1 MAPRLGRMLAEE
13 EEAEGFGIVMV
24 PDNRKREGGRK
35 SIQYV
40 ECIVAGHIT
49 AVCRCPLV
57 SLQIDVNLHQNAI

>member
-40 ECIVAGHIT
+40 ECIVAGRI
-49 AVCRCPLV
+49 
-57 SLQIDVNLHQNAI
+57 I